1 MHTIIQ
7 ESGHTKSALS
17 AKTGSRS
24 TKFHIGTLPQLQ
36 IHIVL
41 KNQSSVYIGTLV
53 ILVRNTMIEFRTDTF
68 LNSL

>member
-17 AKTGSRS
+17 AKAGSRS
-24 TKFHIGTLPQLQ
+24 TKFHIGPLPQLQ

-41 KNQSSVYIGTLV
+41 KNQSSV
-53 ILVRNTMIEFRTDTF
+53 
-68 LNSL
+68 